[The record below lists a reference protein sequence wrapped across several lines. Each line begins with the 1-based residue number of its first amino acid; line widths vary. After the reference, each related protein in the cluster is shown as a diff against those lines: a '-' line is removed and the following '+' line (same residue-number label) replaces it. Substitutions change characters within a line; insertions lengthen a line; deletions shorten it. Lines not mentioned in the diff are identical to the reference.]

1 MKSKTKTKKK
11 AIARTG
17 DVEQLKKLIEKIEEQ
32 ELRLERQRKILN
44 LLEAVVGLIKKQRAE
59 QPDKPT
65 KKPSPKTAPKRRKKR

>member
-1 MKSKTKTKKK
+1 MKSKPKTKET
-11 AIARTG
+11 AIAKTG

-44 LLEAVVGLIKKQRAE
+44 LLEAIVGLIKKQRTK

-65 KKPSPKTAPKRRKKR
+65 KKPFPKTAQKRRKKR